1 MQELPTQDR
10 PESIDAAGAAV
21 SGASG
26 PGLRDLVHAFD
37 WSRTELGPRQAWPQT
52 LRLTVE
58 LVLHS
63 NVSMVLFWGP
73 RGVMIYNDA
82 FAAFAGRRHPEL
94 LGTPV
99 PEAWPE
105 FRAFIADALEAVLSG
120 GTVSRRDQRLRLQRA
135 GEPDDAWINLDCS
148 PVVDDGDR
156 VVGGLAILVETS
168 ERVRAEEALRQSNE
182 RLRIAQR
189 AGMIGT
195 FEWYPASGRL
205 DVSDEYR
212 AVWGLPADVTVTDDL
227 LVSLVSAEDRPLT
240 GPARLDERNPLD
252 YAEYRITRPDNQEQ
266 RWIARRGEVM
276 SEDASGDR
284 RFVGVAFDVTE
295 RRRAEL
301 ALKESEER
309 FRAIANSAPVLMW
322 VRGLDGRQEFVNSAY
337 CAFLGLAYPQ
347 AVVVDWLDALHP
359 DDRDRIRQDVMRAEP
374 TGLPFALEGRYRRA
388 DGQWRWLRS
397 EIQPRFGPA
406 GETLGF
412 IGVASDIT
420 DVREAQN
427 ALRQYNATLEVQVE
441 QRTRERDL
449 VWKNSNELMA
459 VFGFD
464 GYRKAINPAWS
475 RLLGY
480 DEATLL
486 TLPFDEIT
494 HPDDLDSLR
503 ASVRDLASGQ
513 YIRQFEGR
521 LRCADGSYR
530 LISWTGIP
538 GDGEFYAIGRDI
550 TEQRITEEALR
561 QSQKMEAVGQLT
573 GGIAHDFNN
582 LLTGITGSLDLL
594 QRRLA
599 AGRMGD
605 VQRYIDAAT
614 ASATR
619 AAALTHRLL
628 AFARRQSLDTR
639 PTDVNALVSSIED
652 LLKRTMGETIAVTA
666 TLSPGLWPAL
676 TDANQLESALL
687 NLAINSR
694 DAMPEG
700 GALRIGTRNISF
712 DLRDARQLRGMM
724 PGDYVALVVS
734 DSGTGMAANVVE
746 RAFEPFFTTKP
757 LGQGTGLGLSMI
769 YGFVKQTKGYIQID
783 SAPGDGTTVFLYLPR
798 HVGEIEAL
806 RDDGHATPQARQGET
821 VLLV

>member
-1 MQELPTQDR
+1 
-10 PESIDAAGAAV
+10 
-21 SGASG
+21 
-26 PGLRDLVHAFD
+26 
-37 WSRTELGPRQAWPQT
+37 
-52 LRLTVE
+52 
-58 LVLHS
+58 
-63 NVSMVLFWGP
+63 
-73 RGVMIYNDA
+73 
-82 FAAFAGRRHPEL
+82 
-94 LGTPV
+94 
-99 PEAWPE
+99 
-105 FRAFIADALEAVLSG
+105 
-120 GTVSRRDQRLRLQRA
+120 
-135 GEPDDAWINLDCS
+135 PDDIWINLDCS
-148 PVVDDGDR
+148 PVVDEEDR
-156 VVGGLAILVETS
+156 VAGGLAILVETS

-513 YIRQFEGR
+513 YIRQFEDR

-798 HVGEIEAL
+798 HVGEIEAV

-821 VLLV
+821 VLLVEDDDAVRMLVSDVLRDLGYRTFEAIDARSALQVVDSGEPLDLMVSDVGLPGGMSGRQLAEVARRSRPGLKVLFVTGYAEGAAVRGGFLDPGMDMIAKPFAIDDLARKIRAMIQDA